1 MTVRITTVVE
11 DCATRISVAGR
22 LTARDVSE
30 LDDVCAATQGPL
42 ILDVSD
48 LLFADEAGVGE
59 LLHLATETDVQLLGI
74 SPYVE
79 LLLHGS
85 P

>member
-1 MTVRITTVVE
+1 MTVRITTAVE

-30 LDDVCAATQGPL
+30 LEKACASTQGPL

-48 LLFADEAGVGE
+48 LLFADEAGVDE
-59 LLHLATETDVQLLGI
+59 LLHLATATGVQLLGI

-79 LLLHGS
+79 LLLQGS
-85 P
+85 Q